1 VLAAALQLPADR
13 AAVAAGQRRPSARRV
28 PRASGATERTLSAT
42 LDWQQHHCRQPLEE
56 PPLNRTELV
65 NAVAQASGV
74 SSKDVDAT
82 LKSFQQVVSDTVA
95 KGDEKITIPGFLS
108 FEQVD
113 RAAREGRNPSTGE
126 TIQIAASKAV
136 KVTAGSA
143 LKNAA
148 AGK

>member
-1 VLAAALQLPADR
+1 MPFPTR
-13 AAVAAGQRRPSARRV
+13 
-28 PRASGATERTLSAT
+28 GA
-42 LDWQQHHCRQPLEE
+42 
-56 PPLNRTELV
+56 PLNRNELV
-65 NAVAQASGV
+65 NAVAEASGV
-74 SSKDVDAT
+74 SSKDVDTT
-82 LKSFQQVVSDTVA
+82 LKAFQQVVSDTVA

>member
-1 VLAAALQLPADR
+1 MNRAQLVS
-13 AAVAAGQRRPSARRV
+13 AVAA
-28 PRASGATERTLSAT
+28 
-42 LDWQQHHCRQPLEE
+42 D
-56 PPLNRTELV
+56 
-65 NAVAQASGV
+65 SGV
-74 SSKDVDAT
+74 SQSDVDSV
-82 LKSFQQVVSDTVA
+82 LKSFQSVVQDAVA
-95 KGDEKITIPGFLS
+95 KGEEKVSITGFLS

-148 AGK
+148 SGK

>member
-1 VLAAALQLPADR
+1 MDGKRAALQPLPTR
-13 AAVAAGQRRPSARRV
+13 
-28 PRASGATERTLSAT
+28 GA
-42 LDWQQHHCRQPLEE
+42 
-56 PPLNRTELV
+56 PLNRNELV
-65 NAVAQASGV
+65 NAVAEASGV

-82 LKSFQQVVSDTVA
+82 LKAFQSIVSETVA
-95 KGDEKITIPGFLS
+95 KGDDKITIPGFLS

-113 RAAREGRNPSTGE
+113 RAAREGRNPSTGQ
-126 TIQIAASKAV
+126 TIQIPASKAV

>member
-1 VLAAALQLPADR
+1 MNRHP
-13 AAVAAGQRRPSARRV
+13 PPV
-28 PRASGATERTLSAT
+28 PTRGA
-42 LDWQQHHCRQPLEE
+42 
-56 PPLNRTELV
+56 PLNRNELV
-65 NAVAQASGV
+65 TAVAEASGV

-82 LKSFQQVVSDTVA
+82 LKAFQQVVSDTVA
-95 KGDEKITIPGFLS
+95 KGDEKITIPGFLA

-113 RAAREGRNPSTGE
+113 RAAREGRNPATGE

>member
-1 VLAAALQLPADR
+1 MC
-13 AAVAAGQRRPSARRV
+13 
-28 PRASGATERTLSAT
+28 AT
-42 LDWQQHHCRQPLEE
+42 LDRKRLQQCRHRTEE
-56 PPLNRTELV
+56 HPLNRNELV
-65 NAVAQASGV
+65 NAVAEASGV

-82 LKSFQQVVSDTVA
+82 LKAFQQVVSDTVA

-113 RAAREGRNPSTGE
+113 RSAREGRNPSTGE
-126 TIQIAASKAV
+126 TIQIPASKAV

>member
-1 VLAAALQLPADR
+1 MGPSDRHSLPFPTR
-13 AAVAAGQRRPSARRV
+13 G
-28 PRASGATERTLSAT
+28 E
-42 LDWQQHHCRQPLEE
+42 
-56 PPLNRTELV
+56 PLNRNELV
-65 NAVAQASGV
+65 SAVAEASGV
-74 SSKDVDAT
+74 STKDADAV
-82 LKSFQQVVSDTVA
+82 LKAFQQVVSDTVA
-95 KGDEKITIPGFLS
+95 KGEDKITIPGFLS

>member
-1 VLAAALQLPADR
+1 M
-13 AAVAAGQRRPSARRV
+13 
-28 PRASGATERTLSAT
+28 
-42 LDWQQHHCRQPLEE
+42 
-56 PPLNRTELV
+56 
-65 NAVAQASGV
+65 NAVAEASGV

-82 LKSFQQVVSDTVA
+82 LKAFQQVVSDTVA
-95 KGDEKITIPGFLS
+95 KGEDKISIPGFLS